1 MEIPESKYAVSK
13 SKRVS
18 ITAIMTAL
26 AIVGNY
32 SLVTIPNVELGSI
45 VLFVTAYV
53 FGMQMAVTSTLI
65 MSVIYGSINPW
76 GAFIPE
82 IWLAQVIGWLFVV
95 AAGALL
101 GQSDP
106 TDLHYRPSGKVIG
119 GVGAF
124 VTLFFDLVT
133 TIAYSWVFGVPF
145 VIALI
150 TGAFF
155 IGVHVGSNAIL
166 FGLAIPS
173 LVPALRE
180 QLANQIWDIEPASE
194 TEE

>member
-32 SLVTIPNVELGSI
+32 SLVTVPNVELGSI

-53 FGMQMAVTSTLI
+53 FGIQMAVTSTLV
-65 MSVIYGSINPW
+65 MSIIYGSINPW

-82 IWLAQVIGWLFVV
+82 IWFAQVIGWLFVV
-95 AAGALL
+95 TAGALL
-101 GQSDP
+101 SNSDP
-106 TDLHYRPSGKVIG
+106 TSLLDRPSGKVIG

>member
-32 SLVTIPNVELGSI
+32 SLVTVPNVELGSI

-65 MSVIYGSINPW
+65 MSIIYGSINPW

-82 IWLAQVIGWLFVV
+82 IWFAQVVGWLFVV
-95 AAGALL
+95 TTGALL
-101 GQSDP
+101 GNSDP
-106 TDLHYRPSGKVIG
+106 TSTLDRPSGKVIG

-145 VIALI
+145 VLALI

-155 IGVHVGSNAIL
+155 IGVHVLSNAIL

-180 QLANQIWDIEPASE
+180 QLANQIWDIEQPIE